1 MTTTRSAAKNQDKQ
15 PSGSRPAEEAEPGSK
30 HKTEPEEHTKP
41 PSPKRAKKEEEEED
55 GGKEEAESE
64 SKSQGGKE
72 KGADT
77 TSSAVRPQAHDD
89 TPSSILEKGVIYFFF
104 RGRVNVDDPSSVSD
118 IARTYIVLRPI
129 DRDADLKGGR
139 GDEGDQ
145 SGEKEGATPF
155 GEAAKARLLLV
166 PKKTLPRT
174 GRDRWVAFVEKAGA
188 SLDQLRDEFL
198 AASGD
203 YETKTAGTRHV
214 PAATPVGEGVY
225 AITTTGRA
233 SHLVYL
239 LTLPPPEG
247 GSCSSSQLGD
257 VQRELGL
264 KERGSFVI
272 STKNPEYPGPANAR
286 LPKGPDYPKELFE
299 EFRSLRWVPTQ
310 PKHLDYVNTQ
320 FLLIGESSGT
330 DKALEPQKEDQEEG
344 KAEPAEEMEKLE
356 EEDEKR
362 MKSLADDD
370 AGRIYVDLQAEAKN
384 YPKLLTTF
392 S

>member
-1 MTTTRSAAKNQDKQ
+1 MTTTTRSAAKNQDKQ
-15 PSGSRPAEEAEPGSK
+15 PSGARPAEEAEPGTK

-41 PSPKRAKKEEEEED
+41 PSPKRAKKEEDED
-55 GGKEEAESE
+55 EDQEGKEEAEGE
-64 SKSQGGKE
+64 SKSQGEKE

-77 TSSAVRPQAHDD
+77 TSPAVRPQAHDD

-129 DRDADLKGGR
+129 DRDADLN
-139 GDEGDQ
+139 
-145 SGEKEGATPF
+145 GEKEGGAPL
-155 GEAAKARLLLV
+155 GEAAKARLLLL

-239 LTLPPPEG
+239 LTLPHP
-247 GSCSSSQLGD
+247 GSGSGSGSSQLGEI
-257 VQRELGL
+257 QRELGL
-264 KERGSFVI
+264 KERGSFII

-286 LPKGPDYPKELFE
+286 LPKGPDYPKELLE

-320 FLLIGESSGT
+320 ILLIGESSGT

-344 KAEPAEEMEKLE
+344 KAEPAEEMEELE

-370 AGRIYVDLQAEAKN
+370 AGRIYADLQAEAKN